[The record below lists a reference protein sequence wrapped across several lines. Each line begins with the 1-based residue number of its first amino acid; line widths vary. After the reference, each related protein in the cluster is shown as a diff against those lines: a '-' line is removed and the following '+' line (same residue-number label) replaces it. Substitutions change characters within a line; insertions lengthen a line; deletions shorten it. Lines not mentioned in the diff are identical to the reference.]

1 MDITQTYTN
10 MAKAIKW
17 QIPFASLSGT
27 LYRIDIYAEGYS
39 GDPIQLTAGES
50 PFVTEEDSSEDFFAP
65 IRKIGRAHV

>member
-1 MDITQTYTN
+1 

-39 GDPIQLTAGES
+39 GDPIQLTNGDS
-50 PFVTEEDSSEDFFAP
+50 PAVSW
-65 IRKIGRAHV
+65 IGSPE

>member
-39 GDPIQLTAGES
+39 GDPIHLTAGES
-50 PFVTEEDSSEDFFAP
+50 PFVNE
-65 IRKIGRAHV
+65 